1 MKRLFNKVRK
11 FRDEEDEDMMANN
24 AMVLGAVANY
34 QSQNQPRMR
43 GSHVGRAPNRERFRE
58 ERGNNLM
65 QDYFIQRS
73 VFSDVQFRTRYRMS
87 HDVFNRIF
95 ADLCQYDSYFV
106 QKSDATKKVGL
117 LPQQKMTSSLGM
129 LAYGASAD
137 ACDEYCR
144 MGKSTSIESL
154 QRFCRGI
161 VAIYS
166 KEYLRAPTA
175 NDLRRLLA
183 KADKRGFP
191 GMIGSIDCMHW
202 QWKNCPSGWA
212 GEYSGRKHFPTIILE
227 AVASYDT

>member
-1 MKRLFNKVRK
+1 MKRLLNKVRK

-117 LPQQKMTSSLGM
+117 LPQQKMTSSLRMVLQLM
-129 LAYGASAD
+129 LVMSIVEWVNLPQLSRYNNFVEESLLSTQ
-137 ACDEYCR
+137 R
-144 MGKSTSIESL
+144 STSALPLRMTSGDFSPKLI
-154 QRFCRGI
+154 RGDFQ
-161 VAIYS
+161 V
-166 KEYLRAPTA
+166 
-175 NDLRRLLA
+175 
-183 KADKRGFP
+183 
-191 GMIGSIDCMHW
+191 
-202 QWKNCPSGWA
+202 
-212 GEYSGRKHFPTIILE
+212 
-227 AVASYDT
+227 